1 MTKKE
6 LSFKEGYELLKKN
19 AALLEDQDEPDI
31 DNLMKI
37 VEESMSAYKACKTR
51 VDAVQKAL
59 NDTFKE

>member
-1 MTKKE
+1 MKKE

-59 NDTFKE
+59 NDTFNE